1 MFKNLFVI
9 FLTLLNY
16 GIGRSLSWDDINLGE
31 VAFWFLILSNFIN
44 FYLLKNLA
52 YLIGNYRWG
61 LYWVMIPL
69 AIGLLLQMIGG
80 TNAQDGILIMIYSML
95 LLCWIALGI
104 HHGELP
110 QPPGGKN
117 YNP

>member
-1 MFKNLFVI
+1 
-9 FLTLLNY
+9 
-16 GIGRSLSWDDINLGE
+16 
-31 VAFWFLILSNFIN
+31 
-44 FYLLKNLA
+44 
-52 YLIGNYRWG
+52 
-61 LYWVMIPL
+61 MIPL